1 MSKSLK
7 KKVGRK
13 MNLKYDGK
21 EGDPLFVFA
30 HGAGASMDSD
40 FMEIVAKGLVLK
52 GIRVAR
58 FNFPYMQ
65 QRVDTGSRRPP
76 ERAPKLIAQFKAL
89 LETVDTPCIIGGKS
103 MGGRIASLLAAEL
116 SQEDLSEN
124 TLKGI
129 ACLGFPFHP
138 TGKPEKLRI
147 DHFPAVNFP
156 QLIIQGTRD
165 TLGTKEDVESY
176 DLPKCIEWLWIEDG
190 DHNLKPRVK
199 SGFKHS
205 EHLQKAIDELAVFI
219 KYCLAN

>member
-1 MSKSLK
+1 
-7 KKVGRK
+7 
-13 MNLKYDGK
+13 MNIKYDGK

-40 FMEIVAKGLVLK
+40 FMELVAQGLAK
-52 GIRVAR
+52 RGIRVAR

-76 ERAPKLIAQFKAL
+76 ERAPKLIAQFKTL
-89 LETVDTPCIIGGKS
+89 LEIIDTPCVIGGKS
-103 MGGRIASLLAAEL
+103 MGGRMASLLAAEL

-124 TLKGI
+124 TLKGV

-138 TGKPEKLRI
+138 TGKTEKLRI
-147 DHFPAVNFP
+147 DHFPAVKFP

-165 TLGTKEDVESY
+165 TLGSKEEVESY
-176 DLPKCIEWLWIEDG
+176 HLPASIEWLWLEDG

-199 SGFKHS
+199 SGFLYS
-205 EHLQKAIDELAVFI
+205 DHLQKTIDELATFI
-219 KYCLAN
+219 KRCLAS

>member
-1 MSKSLK
+1 MKI
-7 KKVGRK
+7 
-13 MNLKYDGK
+13 KYDGV

-40 FMEIVAKGLVLK
+40 FMALVAQGLAK
-52 GIRVAR
+52 RGIRVAR

-76 ERAPKLIAQFKAL
+76 ERAPKLIGQFKAL
-89 LETVDTPCIIGGKS
+89 LEMIDAPCVIGGKS
-103 MGGRIASLLAAEL
+103 MGGRMASLLAAEL
-116 SQEDLSEN
+116 SQEYLSKN
-124 TLKGI
+124 QLKGV

-138 TGKPEKLRI
+138 TGKPDKLRI

-165 TLGTKEDVESY
+165 TLGSKQDVESY
-176 DLPKCIEWLWIEDG
+176 DLPKGIDWLWLDDG

-199 SGFKHS
+199 SGFTHTA
-205 EHLQKAIDELAVFI
+205 HLQKSMDELAAFI
-219 KYCLAN
+219 KRCFAN